1 MCCAVAGVYLKVYF
15 LGGQTAENEDEAI
28 SICHSLQLV
37 FLSWVG
43 EPEHKYAILPI
54 FAPMQLAARIHTHN
68 LAEQTIS
75 KIVVTV
81 RYLIVLA
88 RKPSIRG

>member
-28 SICHSLQLV
+28 SIFHALQLV
-37 FLSWVG
+37 FISWVG

-54 FAPMQLAARIHTHN
+54 LHQCNWLPTYTL
-68 LAEQTIS
+68 TIWQN
-75 KIVVTV
+75 KQF
-81 RYLIVLA
+81 
-88 RKPSIRG
+88 RK